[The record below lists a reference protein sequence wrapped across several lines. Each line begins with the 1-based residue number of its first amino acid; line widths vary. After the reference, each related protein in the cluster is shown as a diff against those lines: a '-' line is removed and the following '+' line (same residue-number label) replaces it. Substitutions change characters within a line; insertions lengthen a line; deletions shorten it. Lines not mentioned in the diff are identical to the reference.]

1 MTNQETAVRGTIGI
15 LVANT
20 LRREGWLEGGGGRSV
35 MWGGGCQQS
44 TGTHNASISAAV
56 VGASDHDDGA
66 SDDHEPRQH
75 DEADADGVLT
85 SFRVLSVVEVGDAA
99 RQQQE
104 DRDAPTR

>member
-1 MTNQETAVRGTIGI
+1 M
-15 LVANT
+15 
-20 LRREGWLEGGGGRSV
+20 
-35 MWGGGCQQS
+35 CQQS

-56 VGASDHDDGA
+56 VGACDHNDGA

-85 SFRVLSVVEVGDAA
+85 SCRVLSVVEVGDAA

-104 DRDAPTR
+104 DRDAPTRRLERHYHPGRPLLGHVVLALRRSDV